1 MRSKNGNGTE
11 ILDYVLATVFVLVIG
26 LSFTSLVTY
35 DRPLWHWILSIIVAF
50 GLIMTTMFGLFH
62 PKAQDELVLKISGL
76 IGLILLEIHIG
87 ANAVIYLLIDKT
99 VGVFY
104 IEFAMYLWV
113 LYLISKR
120 VVSIKK
126 IRQQRR
132 KDGI

>member
-87 ANAVIYLLIDKT
+87 ANAVIYILIDKT